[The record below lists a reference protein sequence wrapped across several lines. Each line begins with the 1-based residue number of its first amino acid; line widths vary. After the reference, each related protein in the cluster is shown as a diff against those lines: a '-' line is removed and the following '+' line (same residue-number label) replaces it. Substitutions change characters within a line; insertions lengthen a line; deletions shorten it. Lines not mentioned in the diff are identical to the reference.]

1 MRLADYVAQRCVD
14 AGATHT
20 FLVTGGGAMHLNDAF
35 GRHPNMTPVCFHHEQ
50 GAAIAAE
57 SYYRINNQLCVL
69 NVTTGPGGINA
80 LNGVFGAYV
89 DSCGMLV
96 VSGQV
101 KNETYL
107 RNYDIPMRQLGD
119 QEVDIV
125 SMARPI
131 VKYATTLRDPKHIR
145 EVMDKAIF
153 LATTGRPGP
162 VWVDIPIDMQ
172 STKIAPELL
181 KGWDEN
187 LNTLALD
194 PDVTDNTRLELQT
207 VAVENPEIAVTATLE
222 QLALAKRPV
231 VYAGTGVRLSKSHSE
246 FLQLVETLGVPVVTS
261 FNAYDT
267 LTNDHPLYAGHPGM
281 VGDRAGNFAVQNAD
295 LVLILG
301 SRLNI
306 RMISYNYKNFAPNA
320 YKIMVDID
328 RAELDKPTLN
338 IDLKIQLDLRHFV
351 LEMLEQTHDY
361 QIPQTHTDYL
371 HWCRQRVAKYD
382 PVLPEYQH
390 KQDTLN
396 PYLFFED
403 FFNKL
408 DNEAVVVC
416 GNGSASVISGQ
427 AGKLKLGQRFYSNSG
442 NASMGYDLPAAI
454 GACIASR
461 KPVYCI
467 AGDGSIM
474 MNLQE
479 LQTVVGYHLPV
490 KIIIINN
497 EGYHSIKQTQR
508 AYFSDNVFGT
518 SPRDGVSLPNFVS
531 LGIALGIMSCRVS
544 TMDAWNSDMVQML
557 LNNLEPAL
565 IEVMV
570 DPEQMFAPKLAARK
584 LEDGSLLAPSLEYMS
599 PFLPDEEMEQNII
612 KDKHEL

>member
-1 MRLADYVAQRCVD
+1 MRLADYVAERCAA
-14 AGATHT
+14 AGARHV
-20 FLVTGGGAMHLNDAF
+20 FLVTGGGAMHLNDAL
-35 GRHPNMTPVCFHHEQ
+35 GRHKDLTPVCFHHEQ

-89 DSCGMLV
+89 DSCGMLI

-107 RNYDIPMRQLGD
+107 RNYDLPMRQLGD

-125 SMARPI
+125 SMARPV
-131 VKYATTLRDPKHIR
+131 VKYAVTLRDPKEIR

-153 LATTGRPGP
+153 FALTGRPGP
-162 VWVDIPIDMQ
+162 VWVDIPVDMQ
-172 STKIAPELL
+172 SAKIAPELL

-187 LNTLALD
+187 LTTLALD
-194 PDVTDNTRLELQT
+194 PNVTDNTRLELRT
-207 VAVENPEIAVTATLE
+207 IATENSEHAAVATIEKLMS
-222 QLALAKRPV
+222 AKRPV
-231 VYAGTGVRLSKSHSE
+231 VYAGTGVRLSHGHNE
-246 FLQLVETLGVPVVTS
+246 FLQLVEKLGIPVVTS

-295 LVLILG
+295 FVLILG

-306 RMISYNYKNFAPNA
+306 RMISYNYKNFAKNA
-320 YKIMVDID
+320 YKVMVDID

-338 IDLKIQLDLRHFV
+338 IDLKIQLDLKHFI
-351 LEMLEQTHDY
+351 LEMLEHLQEYKT
-361 QIPQTHTDYL
+361 PQLHTEYL
-371 HWCRQRVAKYD
+371 IWCRERVAKYD

-390 KQDTLN
+390 KEDSLN

-408 DNEAVVVC
+408 DNTDIVVS

-427 AGKLKLGQRFYSNSG
+427 AGKLKAGQRFYSNSG

-454 GACIASR
+454 GASIAAGG
-461 KPVYCI
+461 KKIYCI

-479 LQTVVGYHLPV
+479 LQTVVGYRLPI
-490 KIIIINN
+490 KIIIVNN
-497 EGYHSIKQTQR
+497 NGYHSIKQTQR

-518 SPRDGVSLPNFVS
+518 NPSDGVTLPDFVA
-531 LGIALGIMSCRVS
+531 LGSALGIMSHRVC
-544 TMDAWNSDMVQML
+544 TMDAWNSELVQML
-557 LNNLEPAL
+557 LQSDLPA
-565 IEVMV
+565 IVEVVV
-570 DPEQMFAPKLAARK
+570 DPDQMFSPKLAARK

-599 PFLPDEEMEQNII
+599 PFLPDAEMEQNII
-612 KDKHEL
+612 KD